1 MPGVSGI
8 INFVFVIDAMINLYE
23 RKAITYCCA
32 LLAIAG

>member
-8 INFVFVIDAMINLYE
+8 INFVFVIDAMINLFG
-23 RKAITYCCA
+23 RKAITYYYA